1 MATYALPEIHY
12 KFESANPT
20 LNSGTSGA
28 SKNIVLAT
36 NTTVAATG
44 GLNGSG
50 CLQIAN
56 GGSTASSATCRTS
69 GGGMTLAYIYT
80 FSMWIKS
87 SSFLANKRI
96 LELTHTSGIKLYW
109 SSSTAIY
116 LDLNGSVAIMMTNLP
131 QNMFDGNYHHYVF
144 VFAPFPTN
152 LRVYVDGIFYG
163 SQQTMS
169 MFNEV
174 VSGIT
179 LGANATAS
187 NPHLNGS
194 IDDFRYY
201 PYQLDV
207 TQIDMLYKIGNNV
220 NLSTLNSQSIPNL
233 FNSGASFSQLLSV
246 GKTVSQLIAAGY
258 TINALYDGG
267 LTFVQLL
274 NGAVTVS
281 QLIAAGYTINALYD
295 GGLTFV
301 QLLNGGVTGNQLI
314 AAGYT
319 ITTLYNAGITFSQ
332 LLTGGVT
339 VSQFVS
345 AGYSF
350 SALIAGGA
358 TIGQLTTGGAT
369 ASQFIETG
377 SSYNWFD
384 LSAVS
389 NVFNKSYLNG
399 FVDISGH
406 LIIRNDGALVVGGD
420 VSLNAVSVTG
430 STLFTNDMLLKS
442 RLFLGGD
449 ISANGKLYVGGDLSV
464 NGLFNGVLNGGFG
477 AGTIPSTAVIG
488 YTTGSVAGDI
498 AITGNVLIA
507 GDASFNGTNVGLGT
521 NAVLRVGG
529 QLDLSD
535 GTYMTTY
542 DDNILSGS
550 YANGNVVFKN
560 STFSSV
566 TVNGAATVGGSITS
580 TSDYRIK
587 TNVMELGETDN
598 VDQLIPIQ
606 YNNALTN
613 SHEYGVLA
621 HDLQAVYPDLVKGE
635 KDGPEYQRVYYNG
648 LIGVLVKEVQ
658 ELKRRLAALE

>member
-274 NGAVTVS
+274 NG
-281 QLIAAGYTINALYD
+281 
-295 GGLTFV
+295 
-301 QLLNGGVTGNQLI
+301 GVTGNQLI

-319 ITTLYNAGITFSQ
+319 ITTLYNAGVTYSQ

-350 SALIAGGA
+350 SALISGGA
-358 TIGQLTTGGAT
+358 TFNQLVAGGAT

-384 LSAVS
+384 LSGVS
-389 NVFNKSYLNG
+389 NIFNKSYVND

-406 LIIRNDGALVVGGD
+406 LIIRNNGALVVGGD